1 MPANGFDSLLISAHP
16 QFPSETFA
24 LIDWENGRMEFS
36 VGTGCIT
43 AYASAACL
51 VLSSQIPGCDQ
62 NSRILITICRIV
74 IKTQELRSQFPDCHQ
89 NLKIVITQFADCD
102 QTPRLSSQFAD
113 CDHNPRITV
122 TISRL

>member
-43 AYASAACL
+43 AYATAACL

-62 NSRILITICRIV
+62 NPKIAITNPA
-74 IKTQELRSQFPDCHQ
+74 LRSTSR
-89 NLKIVITQFADCD
+89 N
-102 QTPRLSSQFAD
+102 
-113 CDHNPRITV
+113 CDHIRRWWPKTYSAAREPKKLRNILKACQLLVVSGVIPVGRN
-122 TISRL
+122 